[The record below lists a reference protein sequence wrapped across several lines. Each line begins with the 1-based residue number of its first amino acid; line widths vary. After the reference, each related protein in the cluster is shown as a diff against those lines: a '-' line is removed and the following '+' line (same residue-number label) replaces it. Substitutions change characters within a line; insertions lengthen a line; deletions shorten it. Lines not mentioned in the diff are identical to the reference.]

1 MKKVTRFFAI
11 AAIAF
16 GMTMMFACGGNDPD
30 NPDNPGGGGNGGGN
44 TENLPTTLDETF
56 ANGIPSTWTNIDADG
71 DGYAWNATVESQGL
85 ADADGNG
92 AVYSQSYD
100 NNIGPLTPD
109 NYLVTP
115 KLYIEDGAKV
125 SWQVGAQ
132 DSGYPE
138 EHYAVLVGTIENGAF
153 VSKGTLFEETFSGT
167 AKAPTSFYNREI
179 SLSQYKGQSL
189 CIAFRHYNC
198 TDMYFLNIDNVKVT
212 K

>member
-56 ANGIPSTWTNIDADG
+56 ANGIPGTWTNIDADG
-71 DGYAWNATVESQGL
+71 DGAMWMSTGGQL

-115 KLYIEDGAKV
+115 KLYIEEGATL
-125 SWQVGAQ
+125 SYEVGAV
-132 DSGYPE
+132 DANYYRD
-138 EHYAVLVGTIENGAF
+138 HYSVLVGNVENGVFKA
-153 VSKGTLFEETFSGT
+153 VGTLVNEDVPSPNTTTRTFS
-167 AKAPTSFYNREI
+167 
-179 SLSQYKGQSL
+179 LSDYKGQSL
-189 CIAFRHYNC
+189 SIAFRHFDC
-198 TDMYFLNIDNVKVT
+198 IDMYIMTIDNIKVT